1 MISQPTTKE
10 NIIVLTPSG
19 INFLETEKSKP
30 TNQKQDSVKKCLKA
44 EVRVLATIQ
53 IMCGVMIL
61 GLGIMLASASFSP
74 YFTHMFSILVNAAYP
89 FVGAFSFILSGSLSI
104 ITEKKST
111 KLLAQSTLAANV
123 LSSLSALSG
132 FIFLSVR
139 LAALD
144 PAFQTCKLNEERS
157 PHPYFSFFQPF
168 QQDCSTAKSILAG
181 TMSMIL
187 ICTVLEF
194 FLAVLSAVVWWKQS
208 YSDFPG
214 GVLFL
219 PQNHKN
225 KSSMSPKAPHD
236 PDYEEL
242 LAS

>member
-1 MISQPTTKE
+1 MKSDPFPT
-10 NIIVLTPSG
+10 
-19 INFLETEKSKP
+19 FLL
-30 TNQKQDSVKKCLKA
+30 Q
-44 EVRVLATIQ
+44 
-53 IMCGVMIL
+53 
-61 GLGIMLASASFSP
+61 
-74 YFTHMFSILVNAAYP
+74 
-89 FVGAFSFILSGSLSI
+89 
-104 ITEKKST
+104 
-111 KLLAQSTLAANV
+111 AQSTLAANV

-157 PHPYFSFFQPF
+157 PHPYFSLFQPF
-168 QQDCSTAKSILAG
+168 QQDCSMAKSILAG

>member
-44 EVRVLATIQ
+44 EVKVLA
-53 IMCGVMIL
+53 
-61 GLGIMLASASFSP
+61 
-74 YFTHMFSILVNAAYP
+74 
-89 FVGAFSFILSGSLSI
+89 FILSGSLSI

-144 PAFQTCKLNEERS
+144 PAFQTCKLNERS
-157 PHPYFSFFQPF
+157 PHPYFSLFQPF
-168 QQDCSTAKSILAG
+168 QQDCSMAKSILAG

>member
-30 TNQKQDSVKKCLKA
+30 TNQKQDSVKQCLKA
-44 EVRVLATIQ
+44 EVKVLATIQ

-61 GLGIMLASASFSP
+61 SLGIMLASASFSP
-74 YFTHMFSILVNAAYP
+74 YFTHIFSILVNAAYP

-111 KLLAQSTLAANV
+111 KLL
-123 LSSLSALSG
+123 
-132 FIFLSVR
+132 
-139 LAALD
+139 
-144 PAFQTCKLNEERS
+144 
-157 PHPYFSFFQPF
+157 
-168 QQDCSTAKSILAG
+168 G
-181 TMSMIL
+181 TMSMML

-225 KSSMSPKAPHD
+225 KSSMSPKALHD